1 MEKGGASAIL
11 KNCLDCP
18 VPTLSSLSPDKK
30 DGQIEI
36 LQLADVCRLFG

>member
-30 DGQIEI
+30 DG
-36 LQLADVCRLFG
+36 ADRDPPAG